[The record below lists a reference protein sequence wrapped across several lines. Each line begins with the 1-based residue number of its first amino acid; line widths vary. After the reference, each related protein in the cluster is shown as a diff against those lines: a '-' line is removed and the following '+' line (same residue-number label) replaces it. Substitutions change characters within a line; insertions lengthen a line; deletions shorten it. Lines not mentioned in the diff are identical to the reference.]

1 MSETLEQRIKR
12 LIVDTLNLTD
22 VDPGDIDDDQPLM
35 GSDLGLDSIDV
46 LELVVSIE
54 KEFGVKL
61 SSSEA
66 AKEALSS
73 VRSMARQIRTQ
84 QASAS

>member
-22 VDPGDIDDDQPLM
+22 VDPADIDDDQPLM
-35 GSDLGLDSIDV
+35 GSDLGLDSIDA

-73 VRSMARQIRTQ
+73 VGSMARQIRTQ

>member
-22 VDPGDIDDDQPLM
+22 VDPADIDDDQPLM
-35 GSDLGLDSIDV
+35 GSDLGLDSIDA